1 VLNYLQGLGNPQT
14 TTIPGFNVGC
24 CTPPFDGVYR
34 TALNVGSY
42 QQIIENSNAAYI
54 SITSKS
60 ELAGM
65 PLRINV
71 GLRQEFTNLTAIG
84 IGQQPIGLTVQP
96 SDHTA
101 FVTTFGPQSLVTG
114 KNDYQYFLPNFDA
127 TLSLTDELQLRFN
140 ASRTLT
146 RPPLGQIT
154 PVLNVPT
161 SPRVGA
167 LTASGGNPQLMP
179 YLSDSVDFG
188 AEWYYAQNS
197 YASVD
202 VFNKNVTNFIVQGTK
217 QDNINGVIDPTTGAP
232 AVFTI
237 ASNVNGPTANVYGA
251 EFAVQHVFDDTGW
264 GFQANATVVGTNKPY
279 DPTNITISGFAVT
292 GLADSANLVGF
303 YDKDGFQAR
312 LAVTWQDASLVQF
325 GQQQNGS
332 KFGTE
337 PTFVNA
343 STIVDFST
351 SYDFTEHFNVYF
363 TANNLTD
370 ANYSTHGRFTEQV
383 LDVVDYGRRFT
394 LGLHYKL

>member
-1 VLNYLQGLGNPQT
+1 VT
-14 TTIPGFNVGC
+14 
-24 CTPPFDGVYR
+24 
-34 TALNVGSY
+34 SY
-42 QQIIENSNAAYI
+42 
-54 SITSKS
+54 
-60 ELAGM
+60 
-65 PLRINV
+65 
-71 GLRQEFTNLTAIG
+71 
-84 IGQQPIGLTVQP
+84 
-96 SDHTA
+96 
-101 FVTTFGPQSLVTG
+101 GPQAMVEDH
-114 KNDYQYFLPNFDA
+114 NDYQYLLPNFDA

-154 PVLNVPT
+154 PVLSVPT

-179 YLSDSVDFG
+179 YLSDSLDLG
-188 AEWYYAQNS
+188 LEWYYAQNS
-197 YASVD
+197 IVSVD

-217 QDNINGVIDPTTGAP
+217 QGNINGVIDPTTGAP

-251 EFAVQHVFDDTGW
+251 EFAVQHVFGDTGW
-264 GFQANATVVGTNKPY
+264 GVQANATVVGTNKPY

-303 YDKDGFQAR
+303 YDRDGFQAR
-312 LAVTWQDASLVQF
+312 VAVTWQDASLVQF

-343 STIVDFST
+343 STQIDFST
-351 SYDFTEHFNVYF
+351 SYDITEQFNVYF
-363 TANNLTD
+363 TAQNLTD
-370 ANYSTHGRFTEQV
+370 ANYSTHGRYSEQV

-394 LGLHYKL
+394 LGLHFKL